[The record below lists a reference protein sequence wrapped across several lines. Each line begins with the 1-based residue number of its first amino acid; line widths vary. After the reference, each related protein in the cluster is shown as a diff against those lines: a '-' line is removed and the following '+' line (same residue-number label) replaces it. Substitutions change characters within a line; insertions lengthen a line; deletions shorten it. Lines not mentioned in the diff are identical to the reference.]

1 MARERHPQE
10 LRGDEGR
17 TARGVGRVGADSG
30 RCRTGLLVRPDG
42 RIAWASDHAD
52 PAALQA
58 ALTDEYTSMTR

>member
-1 MARERHPQE
+1 M
-10 LRGDEGR
+10 
-17 TARGVGRVGADSG
+17 
-30 RCRTGLLVRPDG
+30 LVRPDG